1 MATAALL
8 ALTCCGPMALAVQQ
22 DASEPRAE
30 IQINLCAR
38 PQDVVKGLALQADE
52 AGPTEVWYFD
62 TPGLEFIR
70 RGLVFRLRRGD
81 RTPEL
86 TLKVASQ
93 DCTQIKPAW
102 IPKGEG
108 KCEYDNHGALFSG
121 TVSLMHALD
130 EKTAQAL
137 MAGRLPLEKALG
149 PAQIA
154 YLRNVA
160 LAWPLASGIRPLG
173 PMQIQPYRAKNAS
186 FDVAVWTLPAGETTI
201 ELSEKTAFKDVL
213 HRRSELLE
221 HLSRAGI
228 ALCPDQDGQG
238 IDRLRVLLN
247 RR

>member
-1 MATAALL
+1 MTL
-8 ALTCCGPMALAVQQ
+8 AGQQ

-38 PQDVVKGLALQADE
+38 PQDVIKGLALQPDE

-62 TPGLEFIR
+62 TAGLELNR

-81 RTPEL
+81 RKPEL

-102 IPKGEG
+102 LPKGEG

-121 TVSLMHALD
+121 TVSLVHTLD
-130 EKTAQAL
+130 ENAARAL

-154 YLRNVA
+154 YLRDVVSS
-160 LAWPLASGIRPLG
+160 WPPLSGIRPLG
-173 PMQIQPYRAKNAS
+173 PMQIQSYRTRHAS
-186 FDVAVWTLPAGETTI
+186 FDVAVWTLPAGETYI
-201 ELSEKTAFKDVL
+201 ELSEKAAFKDVL
-213 HRRSELLE
+213 HHRAELLE
-221 HLSRAGI
+221 HLSHAGI
-228 ALCPDQDGQG
+228 AMCADQAGQG
-238 IDRLRVLLN
+238 IERLGILLK
-247 RR
+247 RP